1 MLETIAK
8 GLLIGLLVSSPMGPV
23 NMLTIQRTLNRG
35 RKHGFAT
42 GLGAMLSDMTYS
54 VVTLVGLSFVS
65 GFVAEYEHT
74 IQAVGSIILFFFGFG
89 VFRTNPLK
97 NSTSDRLPQETR
109 YLRDFVSAF
118 LLTFSNAAIVLVFV
132 GLYAR
137 FSFNPL
143 ADGTSFFAAGL
154 ASIAAAALAWWF
166 FLTAFV
172 SRLRGRF
179 YRKGLRLLNR
189 GVGAILMLLGIGGI
203 FLSLFPGAL

>member
-8 GLLIGLLVSSPMGPV
+8 GLLIGLLASSPMGPI

-35 RKHGFAT
+35 RKHGFVT
-42 GLGAMLSDMTYS
+42 GLGAMLSDMVYA
-54 VVTLVGLSFVS
+54 VITLVGLSFVS
-65 GFVAEYEHT
+65 GFVAEYERT

-97 NSTSDRLPQETR
+97 DSTSDRLPQETR
-109 YLRDFVSAF
+109 YLKDFVSSF

-143 ADGTSFFAAGL
+143 DDGISFFAAGL
-154 ASIAAAALAWWF
+154 ASIAVAAFAWWF
-166 FLTAFV
+166 FLTVFV
-172 SRLRGRF
+172 SRLRGHF
-179 YRKGLRLLNR
+179 NRKGLRLLNR

-203 FLSLFPGAL
+203 FLSLFPGVL